1 MFVNLKFSKENYIK
15 FYFQSVNPKIII
27 TSIDNNKNFY
37 LLKNLYDKAKYIS
50 VQNAMRT
57 TKKDI
62 FAELNEL
69 KKYKKK
75 YRCDYI
81 CTFNKDFGK
90 LYQSFCLTNILC
102 TGSILS
108 NNNRIIKRKELKFPI
123 LYISTY
129 RKGSDNEI
137 FLQNPLTTNKEY
149 REKEIK
155 LIKLISTFMKMN
167 KLAFYVLRPKTL
179 ARKRK
184 EFLHQ

>member
-1 MFVNLKFSKENYIK
+1 MLI
-15 FYFQSVNPKIII
+15 KIII

-81 CTFNKDFGK
+81 YVLSIK
-90 LYQSFCLTNILC
+90 ILE
-102 TGSILS
+102 
-108 NNNRIIKRKELKFPI
+108 N
-123 LYISTY
+123 YIS
-129 RKGSDNEI
+129 R
-137 FLQNPLTTNKEY
+137 F
-149 REKEIK
+149 
-155 LIKLISTFMKMN
+155 
-167 KLAFYVLRPKTL
+167 A
-179 ARKRK
+179 
-184 EFLHQ
+184 